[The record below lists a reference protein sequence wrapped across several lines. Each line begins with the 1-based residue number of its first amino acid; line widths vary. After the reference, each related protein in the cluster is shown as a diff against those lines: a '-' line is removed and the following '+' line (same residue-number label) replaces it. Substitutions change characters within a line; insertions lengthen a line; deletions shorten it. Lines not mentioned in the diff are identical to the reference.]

1 MGILMGKGEVEG
13 AQGVHGVQYH
23 VPVKVGHSHD
33 QKEVEE
39 GGGRRE
45 VWHMAIGHLILFT
58 H

>member
-1 MGILMGKGEVEG
+1 MGILMGKGEVDG

-45 VWHMAIGHLILFT
+45 VWHMAI
-58 H
+58 